1 MAKMIKVK
9 MNKKGNRVTS
19 LGDKLPTGIYMR
31 NKDSKNPTYRA
42 MFYRNGKQIYVADGS
57 SIRKLVRM
65 RNEAIA
71 KYDKNTKS

>member
-1 MAKMIKVK
+1 MIKVK